1 MRYTRW
7 ARRAFAVT
15 LCSRAPLAGMAEKG
29 LDMSSSETA
38 PPNGP
43 LQAAISNAV
52 VRTISEYTGRGPTK
66 ARTTMTH
73 DWVFVTLED
82 TLTKGERR
90 LAEGGRADSVLKTR
104 RDFQEAM
111 EPDLTRLVEEMTGQK
126 VIAFMSA
133 NHVDPDIAIEAF
145 ALAPNGS
152 H

>member
-1 MRYTRW
+1 M
-7 ARRAFAVT
+7 
-15 LCSRAPLAGMAEKG
+15 SGSEAG
-29 LDMSSSETA
+29 

-52 VRTISEYTGRGPTK
+52 VRTIAEYTGRGPTK
-66 ARTTMTH
+66 ARTTITH

-90 LAEGGRADSVLKTR
+90 LAEGGRTDSVLQTR

-111 EPDLTRLVEEMTGQK
+111 EGDLTRLVEEMTGQK
-126 VIAFMSA
+126 VLAFMSA
-133 NHVDPDIAIEAF
+133 NHVDPDVAVEAF

-152 H
+152 A

>member
-1 MRYTRW
+1 
-7 ARRAFAVT
+7 
-15 LCSRAPLAGMAEKG
+15 
-29 LDMSSSETA
+29 MSSSEVA

-66 ARTTMTH
+66 ARTTMTNG
-73 DWVFVTLED
+73 WVFVTLED
-82 TLTKGERR
+82 TLTKGERK
-90 LAEGGRADSVLKTR
+90 LAEGGRADSVLRTR

-111 EPDLTRLVEEMTGQK
+111 EADLTRLVEEMTGRK
-126 VIAFMSA
+126 VVAFMSA
-133 NHVDPDIAIEAF
+133 NHLEPDIAIEAF

>member
-1 MRYTRW
+1 
-7 ARRAFAVT
+7 
-15 LCSRAPLAGMAEKG
+15 
-29 LDMSSSETA
+29 MSSSEA
-38 PPNGP
+38 GPPNGP

-82 TLTKGERR
+82 TLTKGERT
-90 LAEGGRADSVLKTR
+90 LAEGGRAESVLKTR

-111 EPDLTRLVEEMTGQK
+111 EADLTGLVEEMTGQK

-133 NHVDPDIAIEAF
+133 NHVNPDVAIEAF
-145 ALAPNGS
+145 ALAPAGS
-152 H
+152 D